1 LAPTLTKSEH
11 LKFLSFGFYGRLN
24 QEKIPATIRQIN
36 EQVNEIIES
45 IPTEN
50 RQRVIGEFSCRIQN
64 SIVARGRL
72 FET

>member
-1 LAPTLTKSEH
+1 MG
-11 LKFLSFGFYGRLN
+11 FLD
-24 QEKIPATIRQIN
+24 KWPATIRQIN

-50 RQRVIGEFSCRIQN
+50 RQCVIGEFSRRIQN